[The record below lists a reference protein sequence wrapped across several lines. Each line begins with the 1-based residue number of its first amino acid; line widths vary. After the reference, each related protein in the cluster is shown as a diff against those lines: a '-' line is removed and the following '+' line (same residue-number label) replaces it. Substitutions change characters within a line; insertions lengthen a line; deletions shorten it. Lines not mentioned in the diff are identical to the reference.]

1 MPALSISVPFP
12 IFNDRDGQPLDN
24 GYVYIGTPY
33 LDPQTNPVQVYWDAA
48 LTIPAAQPIRTRS
61 GYPVNS
67 GTPARMYVNGNYS
80 IQVQNKNG
88 SIVYSAPTATDRY
101 NDSVVTD
108 AGYTPS
114 VSSLLTTTTMSGA
127 LNQLSDKDQGA
138 SFVGYKQSGLNRVA
152 TTVKS
157 KLQEVDSIFDFM
169 TAQQISDTRNAVQFD
184 CSAIVE
190 SAINTLKSEGKGS
203 LYFPPG
209 TYYYANP
216 VDINFDAQDGF
227 RIYGAS
233 LANYMFFDVGG
244 TRFTG
249 AAGMES
255 IFILTK
261 TNLALAGGYS
271 FECSHIYFKSGN
283 NGTAGPLTAIKN
295 KVGGAPARPFIVK
308 NCGFLDFDKAIVS
321 DLIGTGGL
329 QTGICQ
335 VIIRENTFCSCAYA
349 VYGTGTG
356 ADGTMMD
363 FIFCDNVSENGG
375 SIYVNGLAGTFN
387 ISDNILEGQA
397 NAIQLTAGLANGQI
411 RRNYFESNSGYL
423 YRFQASNNFSSL
435 SVGDNYI
442 INSTGALVS
451 VFNCNYRCDDNYERA
466 GVIAG
471 MTYTDGK
478 SRISNN
484 GVLRASELSLVSG
497 GSVFLDYTSVPRN
510 TSVYPGTLTSGTYI
524 STGGSP
530 EVTPIGTVD
539 VETVTGNGGLVT
551 PAVTLNSGD
560 WIVLMCLARTRATA
574 AIIYATIFDNAGN
587 PIGNSDTSQTIRN
600 AALGEWVFMLHYVKV
615 SASSAGNVKFR
626 YVTSGG
632 SVDVTKTYVYKVAAP
647 GGSSALYYCL
657 PNP

>member
-1 MPALSISVPFP
+1 M
-12 IFNDRDGQPLDN
+12 
-24 GYVYIGTPY
+24 
-33 LDPQTNPVQVYWDAA
+33 A
-48 LTIPAAQPIRTRS
+48 LTKVTFSMIDGAA
-61 GYPVNS
+61 VNVLDF
-67 GTPARMYVNGNYS
+67 GANPNG
-80 IQVQNKNG
+80 IADCK
-88 SIVYSAPTATDRY
+88 P
-101 NDSVVTD
+101 
-108 AGYTPS
+108 
-114 VSSLLTTTTMSGA
+114 
-127 LNQLSDKDQGA
+127 
-138 SFVGYKQSGLNRVA
+138 
-152 TTVKS
+152 
-157 KLQEVDSIFDFM
+157 
-169 TAQQISDTRNAVQFD
+169 AVQ
-184 CSAIVE
+184 A
-190 SAINTLKSEGKGS
+190 AINYAFANNISS
-203 LYFPPG
+203 VYFPNG
-209 TYYYANP
+209 IYYYATP
-216 VDINFDAQDGF
+216 VSVNFDAQNGL
-227 RIYGAS
+227 RLYGEAM
-233 LANYMFFDVGG
+233 ANYMFFDVGG
-244 TRFTG
+244 TRFIG

-261 TNLALAGGYS
+261 TNLAVAGGYS
-271 FECSHIYFKSGN
+271 FECSHIYFKSGA
-283 NGTAGPLTAIKN
+283 NGTTGPLTAIKN

-321 DLIGTGGL
+321 DLTGTGGL

-387 ISDNILEGQA
+387 ISDNILEGQL
-397 NAIQLTAGLANGQI
+397 NAIDLRAGLANGQI

-423 YRFQASNNFSSL
+423 YRFSASNNFSSL

-451 VFNCNYRCDDNYERA
+451 VFNANYRCDDNYERV

-484 GVLRASELSLVSG
+484 GTLRASELSLVAG
-497 GSVFLDYTSVPRN
+497 GSVFLDYTCVPRN

-530 EVTPIGTVD
+530 ESTPIGTVD

-551 PAVTLNSGD
+551 PAVSLNSGD
-560 WIVLMCLARTRATA
+560 WIVLMSLVRLRTAGA
-574 AIIYATIFDNAGN
+574 VIYATIFDNAGT

-600 AALGEWVFMLHYVKV
+600 AALGEWVFMLQYVKV